1 MKKKGRRGTG
11 LLVGVLCTAFLG
23 VGCPSAEK
31 SWEEMTVYMPDGA
44 PAMALAGMMATDTQ
58 TDGVTYRVVAPTMI
72 ASRVTYAEEEKNA
85 DFCVLP
91 LTAASK
97 LLGSG
102 ERYTMLGTVTH
113 GNLYL
118 IAKPDFSL
126 ENLSSLI
133 GKKVGVLQINEVPGL
148 TLKATLQKQ
157 GVAYQEIGND
167 GGMSATKVNLM
178 AISGADAV
186 GAVEADCFLIAEPA
200 ATAQSKKGYRI
211 VGDLQ
216 SLYGGE
222 QGYPQAV
229 LVAKKSIVR
238 ERGDWLEAF
247 VQKVENAFSWLN
259 SASGAEIVS
268 IVSSHLEDTTSV
280 TSLKA
285 PLLSREVVDR
295 CGIRFAYAASEKQG
309 VQAFISSLLTVNEK
323 AAAMP
328 KAEFYWSYTR

>member
-1 MKKKGRRGTG
+1 MKKFGRG
-11 LLVGVLCTAFLG
+11 LLAGMLCTAFCA
-23 VGCPSAEK
+23 VGCLST
-31 SWEEMTVYMPDGA
+31 EESRGELFVYMPDGA
-44 PAMALAGMMATDTQ
+44 PAMALAGLMATDSEG
-58 TDGVTYRVVAPTMI
+58 DGVTYRVVAPATI
-72 ASRVTYAEEEKNA
+72 SGRVTYADETKNA

-102 ERYTMLGTVTH
+102 ENYTMLGTLTH

-118 IAKPDFSL
+118 LAKEGFSF

-157 GVAYQEIGND
+157 GIAYQEIGND

-186 GAVEADCFLIAEPA
+186 GSIEEDCFLIAEPA
-200 ATAQSKKGYRI
+200 ATAQAKKGYRI

-216 SLYGGE
+216 AIYGGE
-222 QGYPQAV
+222 EGYPQAV
-229 LVAKKSIVR
+229 LVAKNSIVE
-238 ERGDWLEAF
+238 ERSGWLKGF
-247 VQKVENAFSWLN
+247 VAQIEQSVSWVYD
-259 SASGAEIVS
+259 ASGEEILSVLS
-268 IVSSHLEDTTSV
+268 AHLEDETAAS
-280 TSLKA
+280 SLKA
-285 PLLSREVVDR
+285 PLLSQEVVAR
-295 CGIRFAYAASEKQG
+295 CGIRFAYAAAEQAKT
-309 VQAFISSLLTVNEK
+309 QAFIAALMAVNEK

-328 KAEFYWSYTR
+328 SEAFFWTHTPQA